1 MRKRINMIIASAMFK
16 KAVLAGVALIGLGSI
31 ELAQGQ
37 QTCAYVNDNL
47 PTANSVE
54 GYRVGTKA
62 THVAPVATGGSGS
75 PTNDPVFFG
84 TPLIAIAPGST
95 HLYASDSGTSDIAL
109 FDIDSASCAL
119 RFVARFPSGGSS
131 LFGVEITISQDGKFL
146 YASNADRQSNLVVF
160 PINADGTLGS
170 AVQTLNLP
178 ANPSS
183 LVVSPNG
190 KFLIVTRPTAQD
202 QVQSYTIDAARGKVK
217 FASSVT
223 TVAAADG
230 IAIDPHSKF
239 VFVGN
244 GGEGGSA
251 AVQEI
256 EIGAGGKLT
265 FFANVVFN
273 GINNPAGI
281 VGGSNCLLL
290 SPNGKLLFF
299 TNQRTAQVISLNVDD
314 NAGLTFNSIVSDGEG
329 FAEEPSQMASD
340 PARGLIFTGD
350 FNTQGP
356 PAMGVLRAS
365 GNGSL
370 KLLGTLPLADKAA
383 ATSIAAVTF

>member
-1 MRKRINMIIASAMFK
+1 MRKWIDRNNAGAMFK
-16 KAVLAGVALIGLGSI
+16 EMVLAGVVVIGGAV
-31 ELAQGQ
+31 LARAQ
-37 QTCAYVNDNL
+37 QTCVYVNDNL
-47 PTANSVE
+47 PSANSVE

-109 FDIDSASCAL
+109 FDIDSATCAL

-170 AVQTLNLP
+170 SVQTVSLP

-183 LVVSPNG
+183 LTVTPNG
-190 KFLIVTRPTAQD
+190 KLLIITQPTAQG
-202 QVQSYTIDAARGKVK
+202 QVQSYTIDAASGKVK
-217 FASSVT
+217 FASSAT
-223 TVAAADG
+223 TDAAADG

-273 GINNPAGI
+273 GIDNPAGI
-281 VGGSNCLLL
+281 VGGSNCLLF
-290 SPNGKLLFF
+290 SPDGKLLFF
-299 TNQRTAQVISLNVDD
+299 TDQRTAQVISLNVDD

-329 FAEEPSQMASD
+329 FADEPSQVAADAS
-340 PARGLIFTGD
+340 RGLIFTGD
-350 FNTQGP
+350 FDTQGP
-356 PAMGVLRAS
+356 PVIGVLRAS
-365 GNGSL
+365 KNGAL
-370 KLLGTLPLADKAA
+370 KLLGTLPLAAKAA